1 MRSSLVYF
9 GLSAAVLLS
18 LLATPV
24 HVSAD
29 INPLKVDVEVKRA
42 GESSPYNLHETN
54 HKQSGKVIFEDNFDS
69 DKLDDKYWSYE
80 LGDGCKYGICGWGND
95 EKQVY
100 DDKSV
105 KTGVK
110 LGLGKLFSRKRY
122 LQITARRVTS
132 SEKPVVTKPRQTG
145 SSWTS
150 GKILTRDKFTFR
162 YGRVDVRAR
171 LPVVDGAF
179 PAIWMLPQDNA
190 YGIWPNSGE
199 IDITEYQSIWRKK
212 HQPEQ
217 MRTPG
222 SLHFA
227 KYHGATAKSFWAE
240 GNDPSEWHVYSMI
253 WREDGV
259 KFLLDGKEY
268 GSYTPPTTQDPTEWP
283 FNKPF
288 YLIMNLAIEPGFGT
302 KVPADVN
309 KITMEVD
316 WIRVTKE

>member
-1 MRSSLVYF
+1 MLRTYLIQVGISTAAL
-9 GLSAAVLLS
+9 LPLLAAAVWQANA
-18 LLATPV
+18 ATVPAGAEQV
-24 HVSAD
+24 K
-29 INPLKVDVEVKRA
+29 PDVEVKRVS
-42 GESSPYNLHETN
+42 EPSLYSPRKSHY
-54 HKQSGKVIFEDNFDS
+54 KQASNVIFEDNFDS
-69 DKLDDKYWSYE
+69 NELNDKYWSYDI
-80 LGDGCKYGICGWGND
+80 GDGCSQGNCGWGNN
-95 EKQVY
+95 EKEIY

-105 KTGVK
+105 KTG
-110 LGLGKLFSRKRY
+110 LGKEGY
-122 LQITARRVTS
+122 LQITAKRIVDNSQANRNASNDRWS
-132 SEKPVVTKPRQTG
+132 SSKIITK
-145 SSWTS
+145 S
-150 GKILTRDKFTFR
+150 KFTFT
-162 YGRVDVRAR
+162 YGRVDVRAK

-179 PAIWMLPQDNA
+179 SAIWMMPQDNA
-190 YGIWPNSGE
+190 YGAWPHSGE
-199 IDITEYQSIWRKK
+199 IDIAEFQSIWRKK

-217 MRTPG
+217 NRTPG
-222 SLHFA
+222 SLHLT
-227 KYHGATAKSFWAE
+227 KYNGGTAQSFWAE

-253 WREDGV
+253 WREDGA